1 MNDEIRNFI
10 KKILF
15 LVGLLIKRCLC
26 CNFSYRCLTSVVHLQ
41 AIFYQRLTIFL
52 FYYYFGCEKLLKSKK
67 GDKDSQERFIY
78 TANTCLPLL
87 LMHFLQKEKNIF
99 SRDIFHLI
107 IAQIKNIFWM
117 QKIHFDLVLKNL
129 RVKKKI
135 LKENGRIHQKS
146 VICFFVFFS
155 KPRPIS
161 WVSFIVLFTVET
173 IINH

>member
-1 MNDEIRNFI
+1 MLQ
-10 KKILF
+10 LF
-15 LVGLLIKRCLC
+15 LSLPNIC
-26 CNFSYRCLTSVVHLQ
+26 CPFTG
-41 AIFYQRLTIFL
+41 IFYQRLTIFL

-129 RVKKKI
+129 RVKKKDFERKRQNSSKICHLFFCI
-135 LKENGRIHQKS
+135 LFKTPPNILGQFHSSIY
-146 VICFFVFFS
+146 C
-155 KPRPIS
+155 
-161 WVSFIVLFTVET
+161 
-173 IINH
+173 